1 MRREWMLLA
10 LRFLIGECPN
20 SEYMPLQCVLTSEDL
35 PKKYLHQKKSNGAY
49 KLTLEG
55 KRVLILGGTSGI
67 GLAVAEAAKAE
78 GSDVVVVSSK
88 QSRVDSALTLLG
100 GGAEGYV
107 ANLSDEKTIEALFGK
122 MGPFDHLVYTAGD
135 SVWQRLLGET
145 KLEDAKSFFDVRFWG
160 AFLVTKHGSKLIRPG
175 GSIIFT
181 SSTVP
186 RRPSVGFAIGAS
198 ISSAVE
204 AFATAM
210 AVELAPV
217 RVNVVA
223 PGIVRTPIWDRLPE
237 EQREAF
243 FAVRGAA
250 LPVGKVG
257 EPAEVAEAYL
267 CFMRS
272 GYTTGQIVVVDGGML
287 LV

>member
-1 MRREWMLLA
+1 
-10 LRFLIGECPN
+10 
-20 SEYMPLQCVLTSEDL
+20 MPLQRVRTSEDL
-35 PKKYLHQKKSNGAY
+35 PQNSTSTKKSNGAY
-49 KLTLEG
+49 KLTLKG

-88 QSRVDSALTLLG
+88 QSRVDAALTLLG

-107 ANLSDEKTIEALFGK
+107 ANLSDETAVEALFGK

-135 SVWQRLLGET
+135 PVWQRLLGET

-160 AFLVTKHGSKLIRPG
+160 AFLVSRHGSKLIRPG
-175 GSIIFT
+175 GSIVFT

-204 AFATAM
+204 AFAAAM

-243 FAVRGAA
+243 FAARGAA

>member
-1 MRREWMLLA
+1 MDVLGSHIFNVRVPKCGINA
-10 LRFLIGECPN
+10 ASACPN
-20 SEYMPLQCVLTSEDL
+20 IGGLTA
-35 PKKYLHQKKSNGAY
+35 KKSTSTKKSNGAY
-49 KLTLEG
+49 KLTVEG
-55 KRVLILGGTSGI
+55 KRVLILRGTSGI
-67 GLAVAEAAKAE
+67 GLAVAQAAKAE

-88 QSRVDSALTLLG
+88 QSRVDAALTLLG
-100 GGAEGYV
+100 EGAEGYV
-107 ANLSDEKTIEALFGK
+107 ANLSDETVVQALFGK
-122 MGPFDHLVYTAGD
+122 IGPFDHLVYTAGD
-135 SVWQRLLGET
+135 EVWKCLVGET
-145 KLEDAKSFFDVRFWG
+145 KLEDAKGFFDVRFWG

-175 GSIIFT
+175 GSIVFT
-181 SSTVP
+181 SSTLP
-186 RRPSVGFAIGAS
+186 RRPVISFAIGAS

-223 PGIVRTPIWDRLPE
+223 PGTVRTPIWDSRVPE

-243 FAVRGAA
+243 FAARGAA
-250 LPVGKVG
+250 LPAGKVG

-272 GYTTGQIVVVDGGML
+272 RYTTGQIVVVDGGML

>member
-1 MRREWMLLA
+1 LFSHIEDT
-10 LRFLIGECPN
+10 
-20 SEYMPLQCVLTSEDL
+20 LQNAST
-35 PKKYLHQKKSNGAY
+35 KKTNRAP
-49 KLTLEG
+49 KLTLKG
-55 KRVLILGGTSGI
+55 KRILILGGTSGI
-67 GLAVAEAAKAE
+67 GLAVAEAATAE
-78 GSDVVVVSSK
+78 GSEVVVVSSK

-100 GGAEGYV
+100 EGAEGYV
-107 ANLSDEKTIEALFGK
+107 TNLSDETAVEELFGRV
-122 MGPFDHLVYTAGD
+122 GPFDHLVYTAGD
-135 SVWQRLLGET
+135 LVWQRALGET
-145 KLEDAKSFFDVRFWG
+145 QLLDAKSFFDVRFWG
-160 AFLVTKHGSKLIRPG
+160 AFLATKHGSKLIRPG
-175 GSIIFT
+175 GSIVFT

-204 AFATAM
+204 AFAVAM

-243 FAVRGAA
+243 FAARGAA
-250 LPVGKVG
+250 FPVGKVG
-257 EPAEVAEAYL
+257 EPADIAEAYL
-267 CFMRS
+267 SFMRS

>member
-1 MRREWMLLA
+1 
-10 LRFLIGECPN
+10 
-20 SEYMPLQCVLTSEDL
+20 
-35 PKKYLHQKKSNGAY
+35 
-49 KLTLEG
+49 LTLKD
-55 KRVLILGGTSGI
+55 KRILILGGSGI

-78 GSDVVVVSSK
+78 RSAVVVVSST
-88 QSRVDSALTLLG
+88 QSRVDAALTVLG
-100 GGAEGYV
+100 EGAEGYV
-107 ANLSDEKTIEALFGK
+107 ANLSDETAVEALFER

-135 SVWQRLLGET
+135 SVWQRVVGET

-160 AFLVTKHGSKLIRPG
+160 AFLVTKHGNKLIRPG
-175 GSIIFT
+175 GSIVFT

-204 AFATAM
+204 AFAVAM

-243 FAVRGAA
+243 FAARGAV

-272 GYTTGQIVVVDGGML
+272 RYTTGQIVVVDGGML

>member
-1 MRREWMLLA
+1 M
-10 LRFLIGECPN
+10 
-20 SEYMPLQCVLTSEDL
+20 
-35 PKKYLHQKKSNGAY
+35 
-49 KLTLEG
+49 TLKR

-67 GLAVAEAAKAE
+67 GLAVAKATKTE
-78 GSDVVVVSSK
+78 GSDVVVVSSE

-100 GGAEGYV
+100 EGAEGYV
-107 ANLSDEKTIEALFGK
+107 TNLSDETAVETLFGK

-135 SVWQRLLGET
+135 SVWQSLLGET
-145 KLEDAKSFFDVRFWG
+145 KLEDAKTFFDVRFWG
-160 AFLVTKHGSKLIRPG
+160 AFLVTKHASKLIRPG
-175 GSIIFT
+175 GSIVFT
-181 SSTVP
+181 SSTLP

-204 AFATAM
+204 AFAVAM

-223 PGIVRTPIWDRLPE
+223 PGIVRTPIWGRLPE
-237 EQREAF
+237 DQREAF
-243 FAVRGAA
+243 FAARGAA

-257 EPAEVAEAYL
+257 EPEDVAEAYL

-272 GYTTGQIVVVDGGML
+272 EYTTGQIVVVDGGML

>member
-1 MRREWMLLA
+1 MK
-10 LRFLIGECPN
+10 LR
-20 SEYMPLQCVLTSEDL
+20 
-35 PKKYLHQKKSNGAY
+35 
-49 KLTLEG
+49 G
-55 KRVLILGGTSGI
+55 KRILVLGGTSGI
-67 GLAVAEAAKAE
+67 GLAVAEAAMTE
-78 GSDVVVVSSK
+78 GSDVVVVSS
-88 QSRVDSALTLLG
+88 QQRRIDAALTLLG
-100 GGAEGYV
+100 KGAEGYV
-107 ANLSDEKTIEALFGK
+107 ADLSDEIAVEALFGK

-135 SVWQRLLGET
+135 SVWQRALGEI
-145 KLEDAKSFFDVRFWG
+145 KLDDAKRFFDVRFWG

-175 GSIIFT
+175 GSIVFT

-186 RRPSVGFAIGAS
+186 RRPAVGFAIGAS

-204 AFATAM
+204 AFAVAM

-223 PGIVRTPIWDRLPE
+223 PGIVRTPIWDRLPK

-243 FAVRGAA
+243 FEARGAA

-257 EPAEVAEAYL
+257 DPADVAEAYL
-267 CFMRS
+267 SFMRS
-272 GYTTGQIVVVDGGML
+272 GYTTGQIIVVDGGML

>member
-1 MRREWMLLA
+1 MN
-10 LRFLIGECPN
+10 GEK
-20 SEYMPLQCVLTSEDL
+20 
-35 PKKYLHQKKSNGAY
+35 PKV
-49 KLTLEG
+49 TLKC
-55 KRVLILGGTSGI
+55 KRVLVLGGTSGI
-67 GLAVAEAAKAE
+67 GLAVAEAAKTE
-78 GSDVVVVSSK
+78 GSDIVVVSSQ
-88 QSRVDSALTLLG
+88 QSRVDAALTLLG
-100 GGAEGYV
+100 EGAEGYV
-107 ANLSDEKTIEALFGK
+107 ANLSDETAVETLFGK

-135 SVWQRLLGET
+135 SVWQRVLGET

-175 GSIIFT
+175 GSIVFT

-204 AFATAM
+204 AFAVAM

-223 PGIVRTPIWDRLPE
+223 PGIVRTPIWDRLPK

-243 FAVRGAA
+243 FEARGSA

-257 EPAEVAEAYL
+257 EPADIAEAYL